1 MLMTLLLGTA
11 SSPDA
16 QAIGSSARLLLVT
29 ALLGVILVTAL
40 TLIVVLRRNRLAR
53 ARLRGE
59 RSIETPD
66 PWAEA
71 GRRAGVPKGDA
82 GSNESPG
89 NEPPPDP
96 PLG

>member
-1 MLMTLLLGTA
+1 MRLLLSTA
-11 SSPDA
+11 PPPDA
-16 QAIGSSARLLLVT
+16 QVIGSSARLLLVT

-53 ARLRGE
+53 ARLKGE

-66 PWAEA
+66 PWTEA
-71 GRRAGVPKGDA
+71 GRRAGVPKDDA

-89 NEPPPDP
+89 NEPPADP